1 MGIGLKRD
9 SWAMKHSLGSIDYG
23 QYGPYHGYIR
33 AMIEV
38 IELCLSRFYFEANLH
53 SVYSENYNCTDV
65 YLLFFEPPI

>member
-33 AMIEV
+33 AMIDG
-38 IELCLSRFYFEANLH
+38 H
-53 SVYSENYNCTDV
+53 
-65 YLLFFEPPI
+65 